1 MATAWEVFDV
11 CDKEIILDAGKHP
24 KSFIFLNCRW
34 RIDEKIAFRTIQL
47 LPENIL
53 YTEYNCYNLRNR
65 MVMKN

>member
-34 RIDEKIAFRTIQL
+34 GIDDKIAFRTIQL
-47 LPENIL
+47 
-53 YTEYNCYNLRNR
+53 
-65 MVMKN
+65 